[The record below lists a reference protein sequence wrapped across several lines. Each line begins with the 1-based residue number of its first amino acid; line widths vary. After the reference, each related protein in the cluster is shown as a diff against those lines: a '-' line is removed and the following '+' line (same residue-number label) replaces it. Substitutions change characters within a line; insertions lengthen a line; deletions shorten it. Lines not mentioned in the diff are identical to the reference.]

1 MDGNG
6 KLKETN
12 MKKGVGIHNQDPS
25 APVALTRW
33 EDNGRAVEEAL
44 DQCEALKGFDPNM
57 KVFIKPNLV
66 EYLTTVKFSP
76 FGIITSCAVLEAL
89 VRYLK
94 DAGAKDIT
102 IAEAA
107 IENREFGCGTKSTYN
122 ALNYAHLTDKYGVKL
137 INLNNEPFEKTGLG
151 GFSLSISKTIMEEAG
166 FFINVPVLKTHEQTK
181 VSLGFKNNKG
191 CLNSKSKSICHHK
204 KRPLDDFVARL
215 GERLYPHLTLI
226 DGIYSLENGP
236 MHMGKA
242 HRENLIIAGRDMFS
256 CDCLGSYLMGFDPS
270 EIGHLAMFAEKNNR
284 SLKIDDIDI
293 KGLSPEDNV
302 HAIPCFDYS
311 DPWYIGEDV
320 EPKFFSKQGVKG
332 FRMPHPG
339 QTLCTGCSML
349 FPLSVLFIITA
360 SVLSKGAPY
369 DDYELLGGK
378 NTTPSGHAKKTFL
391 LGDCIIAANRKGEGI
406 QEAIPIPGC
415 PASLEYLI
423 STFNEHGIKFNG
435 MKTLQYYFGKKA
447 ESYAKKGD
455 MYSLKHFEFGNG

>member
-1 MDGNG
+1 
-6 KLKETN
+6 

-25 APVALTRW
+25 ASVALTRW
-33 EDNGRAVEEAL
+33 EDSGSAVEDAL

-76 FGIITSCAVLEAL
+76 YGIITSCTVLEAL

-107 IENREFGCGTKSTYN
+107 LENKEFGCGTKSTYN

-137 INLNNEPFEKTGLG
+137 IDLNDEPFEKTGLG
-151 GFSLSISKTIMEEAG
+151 GFSLSISKTILEEAG
-166 FFINVPVLKTHEQTK
+166 FFINVPALKTHEQTR
-181 VSLGFKNNKG
+181 VTLGFKNNKG

-242 HRENLIIAGRDMFS
+242 HRENIIIAGRDMFS

-270 EIGHLAMFAEKNNR
+270 EIGHLAMFAENHGR
-284 SLKIDDIDI
+284 SLKVEDIDV
-293 KGLSPEDNV
+293 KGLNPADNV
-302 HAIPCFDYS
+302 HAIQCFDYD
-311 DPWYIGEDV
+311 DPWYTGEDV
-320 EPKFFSKQGVKG
+320 EPKFFTNQGVKG

-360 SVLSKGAPY
+360 SILSKGAPY

-415 PASLEYLI
+415 PASFEHMVN
-423 STFNEHGIKFNG
+423 TFNEHGIKFNG
-435 MKTLQYYFGKKA
+435 MKTLQFYFGRKA

-455 MYSLKHFEFGNG
+455 MYSLKHFEFGNV